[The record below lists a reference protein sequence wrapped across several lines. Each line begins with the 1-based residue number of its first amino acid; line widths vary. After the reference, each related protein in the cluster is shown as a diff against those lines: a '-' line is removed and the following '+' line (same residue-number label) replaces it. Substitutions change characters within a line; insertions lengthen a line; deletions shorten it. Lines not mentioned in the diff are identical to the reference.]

1 MKQMDKTGGL
11 LQSLRRRDLIAM
23 LGGVAMPWPNGA
35 RAQQRERMRRV
46 GMLIGVPLD
55 DPINRQIE
63 DPLIDELKHL
73 GWTQGENYRIDI
85 RSANGGGAAGF
96 HAGAAEL
103 VALAPD
109 VIIGVTPGA
118 ATALKVVS
126 PDIPILFVIMDDPIG
141 RGLVASIARPGGNIT
156 GLTDVDP
163 RIGGK
168 WVQLL
173 KQMVPNIERIAIAHN
188 PDASGTFGGMRASIE
203 RAAASMAVQIVDAQ
217 FHGESD
223 IDAAIDILGRH
234 PNTALISGVDA
245 FAATHRAPIIAAAAR
260 NRLPAIYSVR
270 YWATDGGLMSYGVDQ
285 MDMFRQLALYVDR
298 TLRGAHPA
306 DLPVMSPRKFQLV
319 INLKTA
325 KALRLTVPS
334 LLLTGADEVVE

>member
-1 MKQMDKTGGL
+1 MGGL

-23 LGGVAMPWPNGA
+23 LGGVGMSWPNGA
-35 RAQQRERMRRV
+35 RAQPRERMRRV
-46 GMLIGVPLD
+46 GMLVGASPD
-55 DPINRQIE
+55 DPISRLVDDALN
-63 DPLIDELKHL
+63 DEMKHL
-73 GWTQGENYRIDI
+73 GWTQGENYRLDI

-96 HAGAAEL
+96 HAGAVEL

-118 ATALKVVS
+118 TTALKVVS
-126 PDIPILFVIMDDPIG
+126 PDIPILFIIMDDPIG
-141 RGLVASIARPGGNIT
+141 RGLVASIPRPGGNIT
-156 GLTDVDP
+156 GITDVDP

-173 KQMVPNIERIAIAHN
+173 KQMVPNIEQVAIVHN
-188 PDASGTFGGMRASIE
+188 PDVSGTFDGMRASIE
-203 RAAASMAVQIVDAQ
+203 QAAASMTIQMVDAP

-223 IDAAIDILGRH
+223 IDAAIDTLGRR
-234 PNTALISGVDA
+234 PNIAFISGVDP

-285 MDMFRQLALYVDR
+285 IDLFRQLALYVDR
-298 TLRGAHPA
+298 ILRGVHPA

-325 KALRLTVPS
+325 KALRLAVPP